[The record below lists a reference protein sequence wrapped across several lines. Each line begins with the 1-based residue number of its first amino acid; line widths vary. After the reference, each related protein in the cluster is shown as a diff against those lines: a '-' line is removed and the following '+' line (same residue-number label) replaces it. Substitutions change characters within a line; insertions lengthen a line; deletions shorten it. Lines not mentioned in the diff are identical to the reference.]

1 MQNVTKKELQ
11 VFIPILCATT
21 LNMLATLVDMSD
33 YMQGLLQGMGI
44 MLLVMSC
51 IYLFPGIFS
60 KQNDTTSKRIE
71 HGNN

>member
-1 MQNVTKKELQ
+1 MQGPTKKELQ

-21 LNMLATLVDMSD
+21 LNLIAVLADMSG
-33 YMQGLLQGMGI
+33 YMQGLLQGMAI

-51 IYLFPGIFS
+51 IYMFPSRKGNAKPS
-60 KQNDTTSKRIE
+60 KSTE